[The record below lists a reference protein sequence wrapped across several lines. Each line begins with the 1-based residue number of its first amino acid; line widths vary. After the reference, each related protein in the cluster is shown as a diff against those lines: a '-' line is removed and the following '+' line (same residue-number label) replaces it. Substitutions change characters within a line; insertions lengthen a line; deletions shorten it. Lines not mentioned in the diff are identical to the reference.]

1 MVMIAKPIPLD
12 HTAKHF
18 ASQGSFFHLSL
29 VGMFFFAHV
38 DPCVV
43 TGTFVHTFSAKWD
56 EIQLMKVLHQL
67 GFEKAFILAIE
78 PKDLAFTLVTFGESH
93 GSLAHVEKQRPS
105 RPWPPRHKR
114 FPCIVQASRDMDS

>member
-1 MVMIAKPIPLD
+1 MDMIAKPIHLD

-18 ASQGSFFHLSL
+18 ASQGSLFHLSL
-29 VGMFFFAHV
+29 VGMFFLH
-38 DPCVV
+38 VV
-43 TGTFVHTFSAKWD
+43 TGAFVHTFSVKWD